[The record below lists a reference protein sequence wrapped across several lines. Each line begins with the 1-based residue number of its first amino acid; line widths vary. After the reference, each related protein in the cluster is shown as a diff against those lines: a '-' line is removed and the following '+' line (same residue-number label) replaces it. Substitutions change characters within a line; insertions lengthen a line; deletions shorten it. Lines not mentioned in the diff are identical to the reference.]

1 MTIPGAFQR
10 FLLVPAAF
18 LACLQG
24 CGTMPDGGR
33 WGADATWRP
42 GWDRAKTSF
51 VDAVTSP
58 LVVVPA
64 AAALLVRID
73 HADERISG
81 WAVRH
86 TPTTGSTRRAE
97 RLSSDLR
104 RVMLYSFYLSALA
117 APSGDDPE
125 EWCLAKAQ
133 GLMVQG
139 SAAALNNELVFVLKD
154 ATDRERPNKLDQQSF
169 PSGHASNSAMF
180 ATLASRNVHSMDLP
194 PPVATSMDI
203 ALYTTMAGVAW
214 ERVESGY
221 HYPSDVL
228 AGIAMAS
235 FMGRFI
241 NDTFMGNGAGP
252 VPVAGY
258 TPDGYFVGVSWRF

>member
-1 MTIPGAFQR
+1 MAAQV
-10 FLLVPAAF
+10 LLFSVAI
-18 LACLQG
+18 LVCLQG

-42 GWDRAKTSF
+42 GWDRTKNSF
-51 VDAVTSP
+51 VDAMTSP
-58 LVVVPA
+58 MVVVPA

-73 HADERISG
+73 HADERISD

-86 TPTTGSTRRAE
+86 TPTAGSTQQAE

-125 EWCLAKAQ
+125 DWCLAKAQ

-139 SAAALNNELVFVLKD
+139 SAAALNNELVFALKD
-154 ATDRERPNKLDQQSF
+154 ATDRERPNRLDQQSF

-180 ATLASRNVHSMDLP
+180 AILASRNVHSMDLP
-194 PPVATSMDI
+194 SPVATSLDI

-241 NDTFMGNGAGP
+241 NDTFMGMGDASGP
-252 VPVAGY
+252 MPVAGY
-258 TPDGYFVGVSWRF
+258 SSDGYFIGVSWRF